1 MELGKDIEQT
11 HMRNRKMISE
21 WAYELG
27 RRENVIEKVV
37 SDGKT
42 YIVVNDFDKLRT
54 LFGKMLREVQR
65 IKSEGDFRGGTRPEW
80 TAFSTRRSAAP
91 GRRFSTTSSQAFQ
104 QVGRNIGVKHGRGR
118 IDDAHVHARPDGV
131 VEEHGMHGLTDI
143 VVAPEEKDRLL
154 MPPADMGAR
163 KILQS
168 PAWPG

>member
-1 MELGKDIEQT
+1 MADPKMEELGLLPDAEVAKAQYASYISNGMMTQHARVELGKDIEQT

-65 IKSEGDFRGGTRPEW
+65 IKSEGDFATWWNGTASRW
-80 TAFSTRRSAAP
+80 TANCTKRCSNATANSVSSLTAA
-91 GRRFSTTSSQAFQ
+91 S
-104 QVGRNIGVKHGRGR
+104 
-118 IDDAHVHARPDGV
+118 
-131 VEEHGMHGLTDI
+131 
-143 VVAPEEKDRLL
+143 
-154 MPPADMGAR
+154 
-163 KILQS
+163 
-168 PAWPG
+168 